1 MMPNRTLSPLSPV
14 PAALLAGLAAVLAL
28 SGPARADS
36 YSSEVTHLASPR
48 LEVESNGSSY
58 HSTNPL
64 AKLAADVHLEID
76 TGFAGGVKSWTAF
89 LGLAREDG
97 VRMWFQSFGK
107 SKSYP
112 WYDRPNSV
120 NRTERLE
127 LPEYAWGAFVRTQ
140 CNELAGRLRA
150 QGLPNSAIFGQD
162 RKLVLGVVSSL
173 DVNNSGPG
181 SNGVFVAAVPWD
193 SQKKVE
199 VVCKKWPGAAI
210 PQAST
215 TLAAP
220 PSKVVNKG
228 LSIYEQYGV
237 TGVCKIRLDGW
248 ITTDQKNATVK
259 FRYKNQQ
266 GKQSQVWTVNTGESR
281 TATFSHWYDIQ
292 NTEWAETGFVRMV
305 GVSHN
310 FRSEWA
316 EYTMDCTE
324 GGPQSLATDRLVYAT
339 LKVVPQGKVMVHGRI
354 CPETVKLIAV
364 LEGRGNASGE
374 MMFFGTAFFSQRY
387 DFSITP
393 GQKVFQGADAPLHW
407 NSVPAPG
414 HANLPLT
421 LSRQFGL
428 KLTDRHG
435 RVIASVPQQPFVF
448 GCSAPAVNP
457 AVQPAP
463 GGLTVEPRQPGAGAA
478 APRQLRVLPQA
489 PQPQPVPPRR
499 LQPRAPE

>member
-1 MMPNRTLSPLSPV
+1 MPQTTRFLLSPI
-14 PAALLAGLAAVLAL
+14 PAVLVAGLSGAL
-28 SGPARADS
+28 PAGPARADS
-36 YSSEVTHLASPR
+36 FGSEVTYLSPPR
-48 LEVESNGSSY
+48 IEVASNGSSY
-58 HSTNPL
+58 HRTNPL
-64 AKLAADVHLEID
+64 ANLVADVHVEVD
-76 TGFAGGVKSWTAF
+76 TGLVGGVKSWNAF

-97 VRMWFQSFGK
+97 GRMWFQSFGK

-140 CNELAGRLRA
+140 CNALADHLRA
-150 QGLPNSAIFGQD
+150 QGLPDTAIFGQD
-162 RKLVLGVVSSL
+162 RKLELGVVSNL
-173 DVNNSGPG
+173 DVNNTGPG
-181 SNGVFVAAVPWD
+181 SNSIFVGATPWD
-193 SQKKVE
+193 EVKKIE

-228 LSIYEQYGV
+228 LSIYEQYGI

-248 ITTDQKNATVK
+248 ITTDQKNAEVS

-266 GKQSQVWTVNTGESR
+266 GKQSQLWTVNTGESK
-281 TATFSHWYDIQ
+281 TATFSHWYNIA

-316 EYTMDCTE
+316 EYTMECTE
-324 GGPQSLATDRLVYAT
+324 GGPQSLATDRPLEVT
-339 LKVVPQGKVMVHGRI
+339 LKAVPQGKVMAHGRI

-364 LEGRGNASGE
+364 LEGLGNASGE

-393 GQKVFQGADAPLHW
+393 GQKVLQGADAPLRW
-407 NSVPAPG
+407 NSVPAPAQ
-414 HANLPLT
+414 ANMPLT
-421 LSRQFGL
+421 QSRQFGL
-428 KLTDRHG
+428 KVTDQHG
-435 RVIASVPQQPFVF
+435 RIIASVPQHPFVL
-448 GCSAPAVNP
+448 GCSTPTVNP
-457 AVQPAP
+457 SVQPAP
-463 GGLTVEPRQPGAGAA
+463 GGLTVERRRAGAGATP
-478 APRQLRVLPQA
+478 PRTRGLPPQA
-489 PQPQPVPPRR
+489 PQPQPAAPRR